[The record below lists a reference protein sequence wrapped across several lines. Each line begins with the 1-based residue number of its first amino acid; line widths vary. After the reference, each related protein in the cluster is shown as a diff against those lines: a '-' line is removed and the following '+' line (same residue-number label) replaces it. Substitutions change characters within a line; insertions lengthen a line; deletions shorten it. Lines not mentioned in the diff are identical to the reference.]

1 MRLTIKVHV
10 ARFDAVK
17 VINATDR
24 ASYAAFKAIGA
35 FIRQRAKT
43 SIRPVPKKT
52 RGDAAISRPGRP
64 PYGHVGRL
72 RRLIRFAATSKGVV
86 IGPEVASGSLTPA
99 ALPAL
104 EYGGPSFVR
113 DRRTGAS
120 RRTNVR
126 ARPFMTPALRAELPG
141 IPALWRDSV
150 R

>member
-35 FIRQRAKT
+35 FIRQRA
-43 SIRPVPKKT
+43 KKT